1 MEEKLLYLKKSS
13 RVSKKKRH
21 KFMEEIIQKEKK
33 NLPQS
38 NNNKID
44 GDKYQ
49 AMNEANVFHLFFPF
63 NPQLQNGHSTLRKMC
78 KYQGTIDRFKTP
90 WNWKLL
96 LLLKHITDKGTK

>member
-44 GDKYQ
+44 GDKY
-49 AMNEANVFHLFFPF
+49 
-63 NPQLQNGHSTLRKMC
+63 
-78 KYQGTIDRFKTP
+78 
-90 WNWKLL
+90 
-96 LLLKHITDKGTK
+96 